1 LGVTGGGGYRIELFR
16 LAMKDGMDITYV
28 GGSRN
33 GPATVDGLAFP
44 QSHEGHSGWT
54 IQQIDNLVQNNNA
67 LGVNP
72 NIILLH
78 IGTNDM
84 YSTVAPVADADKRL
98 GTLID
103 HITTKQPNALLVVS
117 NIIPL
122 AVLAT
127 AEVPKYNAKI
137 PAILNSRIQAGKN
150 IIFVDQFQGF
160 PTSELADQVH
170 PNAAG
175 YARMA
180 KKWYAA
186 IKPYLVDINNMTP

>member
-1 LGVTGGGGYRIELFR
+1 MTGGGGYRIELFR
-16 LAMKDGMDITYV
+16 LALKNGMDITFV
-28 GGSRN
+28 GGSKN
-33 GPATVDGLAFP
+33 GPATVDGVTFP

-54 IQQIDNLVQNNNA
+54 IQQIDNIVQNNNA

-84 YSTVAPVADADKRL
+84 YGSDPANADKRL

-103 HITTKQPNALLVVS
+103 HITAKQPNALLVVS

-122 AVLAT
+122 AILAT

-137 PAILNSRIQAGKN
+137 PAVLNSRIQAGKN
-150 IIFVDQFQGF
+150 IIFVDQYTGF

-170 PNAAG
+170 PNSAG

-180 KKWYAA
+180 NKWYAA
-186 IKPYLVDINNMTP
+186 IKPFLIDINNVTP

>member
-1 LGVTGGGGYRIELFR
+1 MAVT
-16 LAMKDGMDITYV
+16 DGMDITYV
-28 GGSRN
+28 GGSPEPN
-33 GPATVDGLAFP
+33 GPAKVAGVTFP
-44 QSHEGHSGWT
+44 KAHEGHSGWT
-54 IQQIDNLVQNNNA
+54 IAQIDDIVQNKNA

-84 YSTVAPVADADKRL
+84 YSTVAPVAEADKRL

-103 HITTKQPNALLVVS
+103 HIIAKQPNALLVVS

-122 AVLAT
+122 NTNIGSINAI

-137 PAILNSRIQAGKN
+137 PAVLNSRIQAGKN
-150 IIFVDQFQGF
+150 IIFVDQYSGF
-160 PTSELADQVH
+160 PTSELGDKVH
-170 PNAAG
+170 PNDAG
-175 YARMA
+175 YVRMGA
-180 KKWYAA
+180 KWYTA

>member
-1 LGVTGGGGYRIELFR
+1 
-16 LAMKDGMDITYV
+16 MKDGMDITFV
-28 GGSRN
+28 GGSKN
-33 GPATVDGLAFP
+33 GPATVDGVTFP

-54 IQQIDNLVQNNNA
+54 IAQIDDIVQNKNA

-84 YSTVAPVADADKRL
+84 YGSDPANADKRL

-103 HITTKQPNALLVVS
+103 HITAKQPNALLVVS

-122 AVLAT
+122 GILAT

-137 PAILNSRIQAGKN
+137 PAVLNSRIQAGKN
-150 IIFVDQFQGF
+150 IIFVDQYTGF
-160 PTSELADQVH
+160 PTSELQDQVH
-170 PNAAG
+170 PNSAG

-180 KKWYAA
+180 NKWYAA
-186 IKPYLVDINNMTP
+186 IKPFLININNMTP

>member
-1 LGVTGGGGYRIELFR
+1 MTGGGGYRIELFR
-16 LAMKDGMDITYV
+16 LALKNGMDITFV
-28 GGSRN
+28 GGSKN
-33 GPATVDGLAFP
+33 GPATVDGVTFP

-54 IQQIDNLVQNNNA
+54 IQQIDNIVQNNNA

-84 YSTVAPVADADKRL
+84 YGSDPANADKRL

-103 HITTKQPNALLVVS
+103 HITAKQPNALLVVS

-122 AVLAT
+122 AILAT

-137 PAILNSRIQAGKN
+137 PAVLNSRIQAGKN
-150 IIFVDQFQGF
+150 IIFVDQYTGF

-170 PNAAG
+170 PNSAG

-180 KKWYAA
+180 NKWYAA
-186 IKPYLVDINNMTP
+186 IKPFLIDINNLTP

>member
-1 LGVTGGGGYRIELFR
+1 MTGGGGYRIELFR
-16 LAMKDGMDITYV
+16 LALKNGMDITFV
-28 GGSRN
+28 GGSKN
-33 GPATVDGLAFP
+33 GPATVDGVTFP

-54 IQQIDNLVQNNNA
+54 IQQIDNIVQNNNA

-84 YSTVAPVADADKRL
+84 YGSDPANADKRL

-103 HITTKQPNALLVVS
+103 HITAKQPNALLVVS

-122 AVLAT
+122 AILAT

-137 PAILNSRIQAGKN
+137 PAVLNSRIQAGKN
-150 IIFVDQFQGF
+150 IIFVDQYTGF

-170 PNAAG
+170 PNSAG

-180 KKWYAA
+180 NKWYAA
-186 IKPYLVDINNMTP
+186 IKPFLIDINNMTP

>member
-1 LGVTGGGGYRIELFR
+1 MDGVT
-16 LAMKDGMDITYV
+16 
-28 GGSRN
+28 
-33 GPATVDGLAFP
+33 FP

-54 IQQIDNLVQNNNA
+54 IAQIDDIVQNKNA

-84 YSTVAPVADADKRL
+84 YGSDPANADKRL

-103 HITTKQPNALLVVS
+103 HITAKQPNALLVVS

-122 AVLAT
+122 AILAT

-137 PAILNSRIQAGKN
+137 PAVLNPRIQAGKTL
-150 IIFVDQFQGF
+150 FC
-160 PTSELADQVH
+160 
-170 PNAAG
+170 
-175 YARMA
+175 
-180 KKWYAA
+180 
-186 IKPYLVDINNMTP
+186 

>member
-1 LGVTGGGGYRIELFR
+1 M
-16 LAMKDGMDITYV
+16 AMKDGMDITFV
-28 GGSRN
+28 GGSKN
-33 GPATVDGLAFP
+33 GPATVDGVAFP

-54 IQQIDNLVQNNNA
+54 IQQIDNIVQNNNA

-84 YSTVAPVADADKRL
+84 YGSDPANADKRL
-98 GTLID
+98 ATLLD
-103 HITTKQPNALLVVS
+103 HIIAKQPNALLVVS

-122 AVLAT
+122 GILAT

-137 PAILNSRIQAGKN
+137 PAVLNARIQAGKN
-150 IIFVDQFQGF
+150 IIFVDQYKDF

-186 IKPYLVDINNMTP
+186 IKPYLVDINNITP